1 MVAAGLLIRDSVLVA
16 PADGGCGQGCRL
28 LDLCYDHPHP
38 ADPVSFHDQTI
49 SGMVADYGYS
59 HRSFHQSTW
68 LRILSDALFCVSA
81 DLYRHTKIL
90 QDFPHMAQG
99 KSCKRSSLSYPD
111 FPAIWACG
119 TPQFGRERHYLR
131 YPDFPTRPDR
141 RTADSCTLPEGCSIT
156 RILPRFFTPFGAQS
170 LETQGFT
177 RCPTLRKRGESL
189 PAILTSKTALE
200 KWNPSGIAPNCLSE
214 RG

>member
-16 PADGGCGQGCRL
+16 PADGGGGQGCRL
-28 LDLCYDHPHP
+28 LDLCYDYPHP

-141 RTADSCTLPEGCSIT
+141 RTTDSCTLPEGCSIT

-170 LETQGFT
+170 LET
-177 RCPTLRKRGESL
+177 
-189 PAILTSKTALE
+189 
-200 KWNPSGIAPNCLSE
+200 
-214 RG
+214 